1 MGKLMPEPVAWLVVY
16 HTLAG
21 QSPEWIAAALLL
33 SASTVYKIRGLVFV
47 LIDPSQVVP
56 SCCDGYIPL
65 PLSSF
70 LSHPFSPAH
79 ASLLLASLSRIICTE
94 PSLISKRALSHI
106 HFAIRYIPSALQG
119 DIAYAF
125 SIACNQ
131 HGIALHVSYASHAC
145 SVVVHIACCVVAFC
159 ACHPFTLLL
168 CCSRCNSA
176 SPALSSSRQHC
187 VVHSFC

>member
-1 MGKLMPEPVAWLVVY
+1 MAAGMTHRQVVCGNS
-16 HTLAG
+16 H
-21 QSPEWIAAALLL
+21 S
-33 SASTVYKIRGLVFV
+33 FV
-47 LIDPSQVVP
+47 LIDPTQVVP
-56 SCCDGYIPL
+56 SCCDGHIPL

-79 ASLLLASLSRIICTE
+79 ASILLASLSRIICTE

-106 HFAIRYIPSALQG
+106 HFAIRYIPSAFQR

-145 SVVVHIACCVVAFC
+145 SVVLHIACCVAAFLCVPSFHSLVVLQQVQQCFTC
-159 ACHPFTLLL
+159 AVD
-168 CCSRCNSA
+168 
-176 SPALSSSRQHC
+176 SSRQHC